1 MEEERILLYS
11 LYEPVFTLISKPDKD
26 TMKKQTKQTKTKEEH
41 FKLISLI
48 NIEAKI
54 VNKIFS
60 SVQSLSRV
68 RLFATP

>member
-60 SVQSLSRV
+60 SVQSLSHV
-68 RLFATP
+68 